1 MYVFAAFVPSGV
13 IFFSFVAASDGISIV
28 YSIVF
33 FLFFI
38 DYQGGKFPVFTV
50 DLKFVNATSGA
61 TAHGHAHGH
70 GAPGMALCSHN
81 VTPYIQCITC
91 IHTYILNTIQKPSA
105 IQTYIHTEYHTK
117 A

>member
-13 IFFSFVAASDGISIV
+13 ISIF
-28 YSIVF
+28 YSNVF
-33 FLFFI
+33 FLCFI
-38 DYQGGKFPVFTV
+38 NYQGGKFPVFTV

-70 GAPGMALCSHN
+70 GAPGMALCSRN
-81 VTPYIQCITC
+81 VTPYIHTVHNIHTC
-91 IHTYILNTIQKPSA
+91 IHTYI
-105 IQTYIHTEYHTK
+105 HTEHHTK